1 MLLTTIKTLNKVCE
15 AIKNKWP
22 GMLSHVV
29 IMLHNKAALHV
40 MNIAEHFS
48 MGKDV
53 KFGHAH
59 FSLDPKEMSKEN
71 DSTLMQLS

>member
-1 MLLTTIKTLNKVCE
+1 
-15 AIKNKWP
+15 
-22 GMLSHVV
+22 MLSHVV
-29 IMLHNKAALHV
+29 IMLHNKAALRV